1 MKNKFTQIRQ
11 RHGNKNVAKFKRR
24 TKCDKIWKCR
34 LDVHWSEELFM
45 ATTHTGTA
53 TFWSIN
59 CYVVVCTN

>member
-1 MKNKFTQIRQ
+1 MYTGMKNKFTQIGQ
-11 RHGNKNVAKFKRR
+11 EHGNKNVTKFKKGQNVTRYGNV
-24 TKCDKIWKCR
+24 D
-34 LDVHWSEELFM
+34 WSEELFM